1 MKIDK
6 KNKNASEM
14 TPLTPYKYYCFFL
27 LCINNFTY
35 DSQ

>member
-14 TPLTPYKYYCFFL
+14 TPLTPYKYY
-27 LCINNFTY
+27 
-35 DSQ
+35 